1 MTWSSCTN
9 MERLKSFKLIGLLAS
24 SKAAP
29 CRLVRSQLNDVG
41 QEPEKDKKGK
51 TPDFKSGYP
60 ERRETFE
67 FSLNVFTE
75 FSEILYFKKIIRT
88 CHLLCKRPRYQRTS
102 KMQIAE
108 RIFKQSPV
116 HVSVIYQMPW
126 IHRISDPFRETP
138 IVDTETVSHCL
149 S

>member
-9 MERLKSFKLIGLLAS
+9 MERLKSFKIPCMQAYWLAQKLHFVAWS
-24 SKAAP
+24 EASW
-29 CRLVRSQLNDVG
+29 NDVG

-88 CHLLCKRPRYQRTS
+88 CHLLCKRPRCYHSAS
-102 KMQIAE
+102 KTE
-108 RIFKQSPV
+108 VTEKIFKLSPI
-116 HVSVIYQMPW
+116 HASVIN
-126 IHRISDPFRETP
+126 
-138 IVDTETVSHCL
+138 
-149 S
+149 